1 MKNVQSPRDPCPS
14 FKSEEDLEL
23 YSQHS
28 HEDSLDSKESIDV
41 ETIIKTAGKLTM
53 STKNNPLDQMK
64 MQMLGFEP
72 GFQDLDSEILLERI
86 KTKIAEM

>member
-1 MKNVQSPRDPCPS
+1 MNNVHSPRDPCPS
-14 FKSEEDLEL
+14 FESEEDLEL
-23 YSQHS
+23 YSS

-41 ETIIKTAGKLTM
+41 EAIIKTAGKLTM

-72 GFQDLDSEILLERI
+72 GFQDLDSHILLDRI
-86 KTKIAEM
+86 KTKISEM